1 MNQMLNENRLSVK
14 DLVTSGIFTA
24 LFFVFTMVG
33 GVLFAPN
40 PILTYVMPFAAT
52 LLTGPVY
59 LLLVGKVSKHGPII
73 ILGVIM
79 GLMMF
84 ITGMYWMWSVF
95 YVLLAIVADLIS
107 GLGQFKS
114 HKMNTLSFIVF
125 SMNPL
130 GSYIMLWI
138 NREAYFSYLIEK
150 GTEQS
155 YVDTMGSV
163 AQIWILPAMILSIII
178 AGLISCF
185 VGKKLLK
192 KQFEKAGVL

>member
-40 PILTYVMPFAAT
+40 SILTYVMPFAAT